1 VEIRLVES
9 TELAAD
15 PLLLAQIVAVSDDA
29 IFSQDLQG
37 RITSWNA
44 AAVKLFGFP
53 ARDIIGQHA
62 VGRLPDETVEQLRLA
77 AERVK
82 AGVPVSRR
90 ELVQTRVDG
99 THFVASVSV
108 FALRG
113 MSGESAGCATVVR
126 DDTDRVRMEAEAE
139 DRQRV
144 ASGELVRLEHSN
156 RDLEQFAHLASHD
169 LSEPLRV
176 MTGFVQLL
184 EQRYAGSL
192 DERGTRYIR
201 HVVEGAARMRTLI
214 NDLLEYSCF
223 LRPEAVPDG
232 RVDAAELLRRV
243 ARSLDATG
251 LEVGDLP
258 VVWGDPVV
266 ISVMWRN
273 LISNAM
279 KFRRPDE
286 GTRIAVSGWVEGS
299 RVVLCVDDNGIGI
312 EPECRERV
320 FGIFTRLH
328 VREAYPGSGLGLAI
342 VRQIAERAG
351 GGAWADESPLG
362 GSRFCVSLPAP
373 PTGWSA

>member
-1 VEIRLVES
+1 
-9 TELAAD
+9 
-15 PLLLAQIVAVSDDA
+15 
-29 IFSQDLQG
+29 
-37 RITSWNA
+37 
-44 AAVKLFGFP
+44 
-53 ARDIIGQHA
+53 
-62 VGRLPDETVEQLRLA
+62 
-77 AERVK
+77 
-82 AGVPVSRR
+82 
-90 ELVQTRVDG
+90 
-99 THFVASVSV
+99 
-108 FALRG
+108 
-113 MSGESAGCATVVR
+113 MSGESVGYATAVWDV
-126 DDTDRVRMEAEAE
+126 TERVRMEAEIE
-139 DRQRV
+139 DQQRA
-144 ASGELVRLEHSN
+144 ASHRLVRLEHSN

-192 DERGTRYIR
+192 DDRGTRYIW

-223 LRPEAVPDG
+223 LRPEAVADG
-232 RVDAAELLRRV
+232 RVDAADLLHRV

-266 ISVMWRN
+266 ISVVWRN

-286 GTRIAVSGWVEGS
+286 GIRIAVSGWIEGPH
-299 RVVLCVDDNGIGI
+299 VVLCVDDNGIGI

-320 FGIFTRLH
+320 FGMFTRLH
-328 VREAYPGSGLGLAI
+328 VREAYPGTGLGLAI

-351 GGAWADESPLG
+351 GRAWADESPFG

-373 PTGWSA
+373 PIAWPA